1 MADSTKLGMVMA
13 VFAAGNPPLA
23 KLQLEVTSAV
33 RRLSQR
39 ERVAILRL
47 ESEKHEFPGKYPN

>member
-1 MADSTKLGMVMA
+1 MA